1 MGFVIEEET
10 PTVSPGYVIE
20 DDPSVV
26 PDPTPTATFRPDS
39 TYFQRVAGGLA
50 DMGQKIPFVG
60 PFLDEA
66 IAGGSTLVGDVY
78 AGAANLLGANEPA
91 ADYEQ
96 ELSKIRYLQN
106 AFAGENPNVSLANN
120 AVSLGFPLGAATKT
134 ATTAAPG
141 VIKAAP
147 SVFKTAAKS
156 GLMGGSAGLASGFG
170 SAEGDLENRLE
181 SGAWGAGIGTA
192 VGGGIPLVAKGVSN
206 ATSYLKDLF
215 DSAGRKLELSAFG
228 GTKAKIAA
236 AMKRMPDV
244 LDESGDFQN
253 PIGKAVQSFRADGGG
268 ASGMS
273 GEKLLLELNT
283 QKDKY
288 VDDLNTILAKAQ
300 EKQKDA
306 IIPDFKN
313 TVEFVKGRA
322 GTDKATAMKIAEE
335 EIANTLNNTDGT
347 ILSLQSEKVKLG
359 NAIADNAW
367 GDDAPGK
374 MKTNILKYIR
384 SDLRKTVENEYAN
397 LTGNSADEVSS
408 LNTKLGERLTLKPL
422 FDDMIASDEARDPV
436 RATLQMLRTSG
447 GVGQTIIA
455 GAAAGGL
462 GGPMLAV
469 PVAVGNL
476 YLNTPTGKRQL
487 SDALRSGLVK
497 NTDEIAKLVSDAS
510 PAAAQRLAG
519 ILGQVTAI
527 KEAPSNGML
536 SAPAQA
542 TPEPQAQVSDLNQR
556 YSEAINRAL
565 SSLTDGG
572 KMEDTK
578 PQVEDVQLDKA
589 PAGSAAE
596 DLVKA
601 VVLQESAG
609 KKNAVSKAGAQ
620 GLMQLM
626 PATGREWHKKLGL
639 KGEYDPFDPEQN
651 KTIGTAYL
659 NYLLDMYDGNEE
671 LALTAYNQ
679 GFGRVNKLLARTKG
693 KTLDDIIEF
702 LGPDGQG
709 YARGVIAKRNR
720 LRRTGQVMA

>member
-1 MGFVIEEET
+1 MGFIT
-10 PTVSPGYVIE
+10 E
-20 DDPSVV
+20 DQLDSVAAPV
-26 PDPTPTATFRPDS
+26 T
-39 TYFQRVAGGLA
+39 
-50 DMGQKIPFVG
+50 
-60 PFLDEA
+60 
-66 IAGGSTLVGDVY
+66 GSGKFIS
-78 AGAANLLGANEPA
+78 A
-91 ADYEQ
+91 AD
-96 ELSKIRYLQN
+96 LD
-106 AFAGENPNVSLANN
+106 PP
-120 AVSLGFPLGAATKT
+120 PLGAQETFAGGMSDILNKLTLGYGDELQAGASTLLGDAYTGVANMFGADRQPESYEANLAKVRDL
-134 ATTAAPG
+134 TTRYQNENPVSSALNNAAGFLMPLPGAKAAAPVAG
-141 VIKAAP
+141 ETVVKAAP
-147 SVFKTAAKS
+147 SVFKTAGKGAALGS
-156 GLMGGSAGLASGFG
+156 VFGGASGFG
-170 SAEGDLENRLE
+170 SAEGGLENRLE
-181 SGAWGAGIGTA
+181 SGAMGAGLGAA
-192 VGGGIPLVAKGVSN
+192 VGGGIPLVAKGVSGT
-206 ATSYLKDLF
+206 ASYIKDLF
-215 DSAGRKLELSAFG
+215 DSAGKKLELSAFG

-253 PIGKAVQSFRADGGG
+253 PIGKAIESFRKDGGG
-268 ASGMS
+268 TAGME
-273 GEKLLLELNT
+273 GATLLSQLESQTKN
-283 QKDKY
+283 Y
-288 VDDLNTILAKAQ
+288 ADDLGTALLKAQ

-306 IIPDFKN
+306 IIPEFKN
-313 TVEFVKGRA
+313 TISYVKGLA
-322 GTDKATAMKIAEE
+322 GTDKAAATKIAQE
-335 EIANTLNNTDGT
+335 EIANALNNTDGT
-347 ILSLQSEKVKLG
+347 ILGLQSEKVKLG
-359 NAIADNAW
+359 QSIADNAW
-367 GDDAPGK
+367 GDDAAGRL
-374 MKTNILKYIR
+374 KTNILKRVR
-384 SDLRKTVENEYAN
+384 SDLRGTIEQEYSK
-397 LTGNSADEVSS
+397 LTGESADVISG
-408 LNTKLGERLTLKPL
+408 LNQKIGERQGLMPL
-422 FDDMIASDEARDPV
+422 FKDMIASDEARDPV
-436 RATLQMLRTSG
+436 RAALQTLRTSG
-447 GVGQTIIA
+447 GVGQTLIA

-462 GGPMLAV
+462 GGPVIGGAAV
-469 PVAVGNL
+469 LGNL

-519 ILGQVTAI
+519 ILGQVTAT

-542 TPEPQAQVSDLNQR
+542 TPEPQAQVSDLDQR

-572 KMEDTK
+572 KMEDIK

-589 PAGSAAE
+589 PAGSAAD
-596 DLVKA
+596 DLVQA

-659 NYLLDMYDGNEE
+659 NYLLDMYDGDKE

-693 KTLDDIIEF
+693 KSLDDIIEF

-709 YARGVIAKRNR
+709 YAKGVLSKLERIRK
-720 LRRTGQVMA
+720 TGQVTA